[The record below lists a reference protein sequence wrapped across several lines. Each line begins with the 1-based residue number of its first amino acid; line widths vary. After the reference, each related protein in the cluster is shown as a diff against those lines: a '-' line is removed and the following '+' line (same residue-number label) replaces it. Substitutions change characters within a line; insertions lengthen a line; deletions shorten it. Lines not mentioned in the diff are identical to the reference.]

1 MTRTTKAGICM
12 DYSFSRIMEFS
23 TLPMVIKTIQ
33 SKFTQ
38 EEKKLSL
45 AISENFMHTK
55 ELLYQTEYF
64 KQLAEI
70 IKKYEEVIIFGQT
83 NAKFELLDVL
93 VTDHLFDKIR
103 IDLIMTDNLSE
114 HQQNI
119 FVRNHFLKN

>member
-1 MTRTTKAGICM
+1 MSRTTKAGICM
-12 DYSFSRIMEFS
+12 DHSFARIMEFS

-38 EEKKLSL
+38 EEKRLSL
-45 AISENFMHTK
+45 AISENFMHK
-55 ELLYQTEYF
+55 KKLLHQTEYF

-103 IDLIMTDNLSE
+103 IDLIITDYLSE
-114 HQQNI
+114 NQQNS